1 MQISRIYSNK
11 DDLFHP
17 IDFNFGEHA
26 DRLNVIFGDVKK
38 PKDKKRDSHNLG
50 KTTLL
55 HLVEFLMLKGTAPE
69 QFLVKHQDRFSGL
82 QFFIEI
88 RLNSGDFA
96 TVRRGADNPNKIA
109 LTRHA
114 EGGRRLVDLPDD
126 QWDHPE
132 LSNAE
137 AIKLLD
143 GWLDLKILKPYDY
156 RMAITYFLRAQGDF
170 SDELQLQKFQM
181 GKDAYWKPFVAHL
194 FGFNES
200 SVQRKYELDDS
211 INSLKQRQAE
221 QAAEV
226 QYAEEDL
233 PKLQARIA
241 VLRQQVEELE
251 ARLDAF
257 EFDAEERRIMKNLVD
272 EVEGEIADINERLYN
287 ISYDV
292 RQIDVALEHK
302 DRFDL
307 DEVSTIFSESNIF
320 FAGQVK
326 KQYEELVDFNKKVT
340 RERNAALRTRRATLD
355 GQRLELEARKSEL
368 DQRREEQLRVLRS
381 TDTFDKFKTL
391 QRELSEQKAQLVYL
405 EEQRKK
411 LDVVVATARQVRE
424 SERDRGRVVDE
435 IKAMVAKPTTIYE
448 NFRRV
453 FNGYC
458 RRVLNHEGIFYFYV
472 NTNGNFDYTIG
483 LGLPGQTGK
492 TSSQG
497 EGTSYKKLVC
507 ALFDLAL
514 LKVYEDVGFFHF
526 VYHDGIFEALDDR
539 KKQALLE
546 VVREQISTKK
556 TQYIMTLIASD
567 LPRIEESA
575 PPTFAP
581 DEIVLRLHDDGA
593 DGRLFKMAEF

>member
-1 MQISRIYSNK
+1 MQISRVYSNR
-11 DDLFHP
+11 DELFHA
-17 IDFNFGEHA
+17 IDFNFGERA
-26 DRLNVIFGDVKK
+26 NRLNVIFGDVKK
-38 PKDKKRDSHNLG
+38 PKAKDRDSHNLG

-55 HLVEFLMLKGTAPE
+55 HLLEFLMLKGTSPE
-69 QFLVKHQDRFSGL
+69 QFLVKHQDRFSGV

-88 RLNSGDFA
+88 KLNSGGFA
-96 TVRRGADNPNKIA
+96 TVRRGPDNPNKIA
-109 LTRHA
+109 MTRHA
-114 EGGRRLVDLPDD
+114 EGGKRLVDLPED

-137 AIKLLD
+137 AIQLLD

-181 GKDAYWKPFVAHL
+181 GKAVYWKPFVAHL

-200 SVQRKYELDDS
+200 SVVRKYELDES
-211 INSLKQRQAE
+211 INVLKQKQVD

-233 PKLQARIA
+233 PKLQAQIA
-241 VLRQQVEELE
+241 VLGQQVEELE
-251 ARLDAF
+251 GRLDAF
-257 EFDAEERRIMKNLVD
+257 AFDAEERRIMKNLVD
-272 EVEGEIADINERLYN
+272 EVEGEISDINERLYN
-287 ISYDV
+287 INYDI

-307 DEVSTIFSESNIF
+307 DEVSIIFSESNIF
-320 FAGQVK
+320 FSGQVK

-340 RERNAALRTRRATLD
+340 RERNAALRARRSTLD
-355 GQRLELEARKSEL
+355 DQRVKLESRKRDL
-368 DQRREEQLRVLRS
+368 DRRREEQLHVLRS
-381 TDTFDKFKTL
+381 TDTFEKFKTL
-391 QRELSEQKAQLVYL
+391 QRDLSDQKAQLVYL
-405 EEQRKK
+405 EEQQRK
-411 LDVVVATARQVRE
+411 LNVVVETARQVRE
-424 SERDRGRVVDE
+424 MERERGRVVDE
-435 IKAMVAKPTTIYE
+435 MKAMVARPTTIYE

-453 FNGYC
+453 FNAYC
-458 RRVLNHEGIFYFYV
+458 QRVLNHEGIFYFYV

-483 LGLPGQTGK
+483 LGLVGQAGK

-539 KKQALLE
+539 KKLALLD
-546 VVREQISTKK
+546 VVREQISTNK
-556 TQYIMTLIASD
+556 TEYIMTLIASD
-567 LPRIEESA
+567 LPRIDEKS